1 MGGFGT
7 GLAVPAVGPSETVFT
22 TEAQR
27 AQRTVIEI
35 LCALCASVVW
45 NPPAPG
51 APLFRKDITGW

>member
-35 LCALCASVVW
+35 LCALCASVV
-45 NPPAPG
+45 
-51 APLFRKDITGW
+51 